1 MEENKSLSNL
11 ILDSLRLKGMS
22 VEKLAQVTGI
32 SEMFLEQLLE
42 EKFEKLPSYPYMRGY
57 LIKIGNVLNLDGEK
71 LWQEYIRHNQA
82 IKSSGRH
89 DRLPSNRFAFSL
101 FGKKAIYATIAL
113 LFFAGYMSFRLADFF
128 QQPKLDLENI
138 TETMTVKTKEL
149 KIKGKINPKNNLTL
163 NNEEVY
169 ADKDGNFEKDIL
181 LQTGFNTL
189 TFKIK
194 KFLGKEFT
202 VTKQVFYEEE
212 IATSSENII
221 LQNEN

>member
-1 MEENKSLSNL
+1 M
-11 ILDSLRLKGMS
+11 GMRTPTCS
-22 VEKLAQVTGI
+22 CIT
-32 SEMFLEQLLE
+32 
-42 EKFEKLPSYPYMRGY
+42 
-57 LIKIGNVLNLDGEK
+57 
-71 LWQEYIRHNQA
+71 
-82 IKSSGRH
+82 
-89 DRLPSNRFAFSL
+89 
-101 FGKKAIYATIAL
+101 KKADL
-113 LFFAGYMSFRLADFF
+113 DCNPSFLGLRTPADFF